1 MAHIL
6 GILYVA
12 LVGFQVFIDEFQN
25 EKFVFYYYN
34 QEVPAAHSDQ
44 TFIIPL
50 AFFIITIFF
59 GILFYLIKIED
70 SLKLIFP
77 KILLSSFL
85 VYGYI
90 LLLTLQAENTGG
102 AFFWPVQN
110 VDFQYKAE
118 YCEVIILLLFL
129 GFYFFILKSCF
140 FGNRALGNFIFFI
153 LYSPLISL
161 IYSNEAAT
169 HIALII
175 YASLIFICSKNL
187 DFTPM
192 RKIFT
197 NYGIQIL
204 LISTVGIAFIFRL
217 WTLQHLENIGLR
229 NIPGFAADGPHSYQA
244 ALGFFSNQPIYSVVP
259 YSYSLLFFFFLKIAS
274 LNLVKAL
281 TIQCLIISFTPL
293 VTFFICR
300 TVFNLKTAIIVSIC
314 SVLSYELLH
323 FSVIVH
329 RTGLASFF
337 LIVYILVLI
346 KSTNNLKASY
356 GAISGFLIGWTILL
370 EGFLAPIAILSLV
383 PIFHN
388 PTKKIVKFLCCSL
401 LGLLIAE
408 IIFNYYILG
417 IYDEIMPLGR
427 KLQNTVSWFSNWING
442 NHAISIRIKEMGFN
456 PFDFPKKS
464 LGMFLESPIEIG
476 GLIIMKF
483 FYEIRAYFLGHNSIF
498 LDPFLLNQNSF
509 FASSLQLFYIPI
521 ILLGLVGL
529 VFSKRINWQY
539 KVILVIPFLYH
550 FLFHTVVI
558 YSYARYRG
566 IILPLLIIYF
576 SYSLFLVFEY
586 LFNFKDTVS
595 NQNTKSGEQTLLP
608 QNNIL
613 RWLLLSLS
621 IIVAATGLIFEVI
634 NSTTHPF
641 SKKEKVTTQLG
652 QRVLWRDQSFS
663 IQNKLLNTPD
673 QTLNY
678 FIKIDKTSQYN
689 ISVKLAKKFGPSIWT
704 QKLEFYIN
712 NLLVGERLLPSRSG
726 WTTLK
731 NIDIKKGRHKLSI
744 KALHKKRELSS
755 FSLGSTPDLK
765 PIKLMEIIVSRVIG
779 E

>member
-1 MAHIL
+1 
-6 GILYVA
+6 
-12 LVGFQVFIDEFQN
+12 
-25 EKFVFYYYN
+25 
-34 QEVPAAHSDQ
+34 
-44 TFIIPL
+44 
-50 AFFIITIFF
+50 
-59 GILFYLIKIED
+59 
-70 SLKLIFP
+70 
-77 KILLSSFL
+77 
-85 VYGYI
+85 
-90 LLLTLQAENTGG
+90 
-102 AFFWPVQN
+102 
-110 VDFQYKAE
+110 
-118 YCEVIILLLFL
+118 
-129 GFYFFILKSCF
+129 
-140 FGNRALGNFIFFI
+140 
-153 LYSPLISL
+153 
-161 IYSNEAAT
+161 
-169 HIALII
+169 
-175 YASLIFICSKNL
+175 
-187 DFTPM
+187 
-192 RKIFT
+192 
-197 NYGIQIL
+197 
-204 LISTVGIAFIFRL
+204 
-217 WTLQHLENIGLR
+217 
-229 NIPGFAADGPHSYQA
+229 
-244 ALGFFSNQPIYSVVP
+244 
-259 YSYSLLFFFFLKIAS
+259 
-274 LNLVKAL
+274 
-281 TIQCLIISFTPL
+281 
-293 VTFFICR
+293 
-300 TVFNLKTAIIVSIC
+300 
-314 SVLSYELLH
+314 
-323 FSVIVH
+323 
-329 RTGLASFF
+329 
-337 LIVYILVLI
+337 
-346 KSTNNLKASY
+346 
-356 GAISGFLIGWTILL
+356 
-370 EGFLAPIAILSLV
+370 
-383 PIFHN
+383 
-388 PTKKIVKFLCCSL
+388 
-401 LGLLIAE
+401 
-408 IIFNYYILG
+408 
-417 IYDEIMPLGR
+417 MPLGR

-678 FIKIDKTSQYN
+678 FIKNRQD
-689 ISVKLAKKFGPSIWT
+689 
-704 QKLEFYIN
+704 
-712 NLLVGERLLPSRSG
+712 
-726 WTTLK
+726 
-731 NIDIKKGRHKLSI
+731 
-744 KALHKKRELSS
+744 
-755 FSLGSTPDLK
+755 
-765 PIKLMEIIVSRVIG
+765 
-779 E
+779 